1 MGGGA
6 VVVLDVGGTATSVS
20 LVVPDPG
27 SAWGIR
33 SAHSH
38 RLEGLGGEVLAEA
51 LVGLLVRDFY
61 GAGTRTADVGDRMA
75 LQRLDDA
82 AREALLELGG
92 EAGQRGRAQV
102 NVPYLGVDGQMR
114 PRHLDVGVGR
124 TVLEAEVQELV
135 RERAGDYRAQGVL
148 AASAGGGGDLAGVLS
163 SLVLRLLEDGATS
176 PFEVE
181 AFLVV
186 GGGARSPIV
195 QRAARDALEVL
206 GGPLLAEEKL
216 VLPEGELME
225 EAVVLGAAIAGGK

>member
-6 VVVLDVGGTATSVS
+6 VVVLDVGGTATSAS

-148 AASAGGGGDLAGVLS
+148 AEATWPGCCPRWSCACWRTGRPAPS
-163 SLVLRLLEDGATS
+163 RWRRSLWWGEG
-176 PFEVE
+176 
-181 AFLVV
+181 
-186 GGGARSPIV
+186 
-195 QRAARDALEVL
+195 RAAPSFRGRRGMPWRFSGVRCWRRRSWSCRRAS
-206 GGPLLAEEKL
+206 
-216 VLPEGELME
+216 
-225 EAVVLGAAIAGGK
+225 

>member
-6 VVVLDVGGTATSVS
+6 VVVLDVGGTATSAS

-92 EAGQRGRAQV
+92 EAGQRGRTQV

-163 SLVLRLLEDGATS
+163 SLFLRLLEDGATS

-195 QRAARDALEVL
+195 QRAARDALEIL